1 MRQTPLEQK
10 ITALAA
16 PVIADLGFEL
26 VWVKIIGE
34 GNSQNVQ
41 IMAENPE
48 TKRLGIDDCAKL
60 SKAIAAVMEVED
72 PISGAYRLELS
83 SPGIDRLLVREK
95 DFEDYAGFEAKL
107 ETDTP
112 NENGQKRF
120 RGVIKG
126 IKQNLISLDTDTG
139 EVEIPFGALAKAKLV
154 LTDDLIK
161 ATANR

>member
-1 MRQTPLEQK
+1 MKQTPLEQK
-10 ITALAA
+10 ITQIAA

-26 VWVKIIGE
+26 IWVRIVGE

-41 IMAENPE
+41 IMAEDPI
-48 TKRLGIDDCAKL
+48 TKRLGVDDCARL
-60 SKAIAAVMEVED
+60 SKAVAAVLDVED

-95 DFEDYAGFEAKL
+95 DFEDYSGFEAKL
-107 ETDTP
+107 ETAMP

-126 IKQNLISLDTDTG
+126 IENSNVLLNTDTG
-139 EVEIPFGALAKAKLV
+139 DVEIPFGALSKAKLV
-154 LTDDLIK
+154 LTDELIK
-161 ATANR
+161 RTAQS